1 VLNEIAGK
9 KRHRTDALWQS
20 ELTLR
25 PVGEMLAPAIEPEAP
40 SPLAPMHYFE
50 RIQADF
56 ARTSAASDR

>member
-1 VLNEIAGK
+1 MKGK
-9 KRHRTDALWQS
+9 PRHRRDALRQS
-20 ELTLR
+20 ELALR
-25 PVGEMLAPAIEPEAP
+25 PVGELLAGAIEPEAA